1 MKRLHLGRIAGAV
14 AAAALVLTMANLDA
28 VSLMAAEATQPDMT
42 LHDGQVQVDLERI
55 GAFSAIRVPDLG
67 VASRIIGRCPFDVT
81 RGQRNCRSSSADNR
95 LSAMSFAMRS
105 RDGAAQLHF
114 DSTTTDT
121 VTIRTAVINRWN
133 DKSNHAFDIN
143 LRSTQRFS
151 GLSRASQ
158 VRVLNGADTSFRTKR
173 WGNRFATRVERTTT
187 YSSVTIPNDDES
199 AYPTGGVIH
208 SSSHDT
214 YGALNAP
221 RDAYYS
227 VTVYFDGT
235 RTPLVLLDGKQ
246 FTLDLETG
254 IATPVTAS

>member
-14 AAAALVLTMANLDA
+14 AAAALVLGVANIDA
-28 VSLMAAEATQPDMT
+28 VSLMAAEVTQPDMT
-42 LHDGQVQVDLERI
+42 LHDGQVQIDLERI
-55 GAFSAIRVPDLG
+55 GAFSAIRVPDIG
-67 VASRIIGRCPFDVT
+67 VSSRITGRCAFDVT

-95 LSAMSFAMRS
+95 LSAMSVAIRS

-121 VTIRTAVINRWN
+121 VTVRTAVLNHWN

-143 LRSTQRFS
+143 LRSTQHFS

-158 VRVLNGADTSFRTKR
+158 VRMLNGADTSFRTKR
-173 WGNRFATRVERTTT
+173 WSNRFATHVERTTI
-187 YSSVTIPNDDES
+187 YSSVTIPNNDQS
-199 AYPTGGVIH
+199 AYPTGGVIY
-208 SSSHDT
+208 SSSHNI
-214 YGALNAP
+214 YGALSAP

-227 VTVYFDGT
+227 VIVYFDGS
-235 RTPLVLLDGKQ
+235 RTPLVLVDGKQ

-254 IATPVTAS
+254 IATPVKAS